1 VSLDVD
7 RILDEE
13 SAREHL
19 HDFGDPSFRDGL
31 EQIVASWTDEAGLNA
46 VGWASADGGVR
57 SALRNRLR
65 VTDWHARF
73 PRLARAV
80 EGPLIIVGLPRT
92 GTTALSHLLARDPE
106 NRSLLLWEGSDPV
119 PPPMRA
125 TYATDPRFERAR
137 TQGMALYE
145 MRPDLKAMHY
155 DPPDAPV
162 ECSVLLGQTF
172 TNLSLST
179 LYNVP
184 SYDEWL
190 LGAGVDW
197 HAAYSYHR
205 QVLQILQSDYD
216 GRWQLKA
223 PAHGLAME
231 AVHATYPDARFVMTH
246 RDPAQAV
253 ASVCS
258 LVDAISG
265 VFSDVDHREYI
276 ASHWPETLG
285 TIADRL
291 LDYRDAHGDESFF
304 DVDYHELVSD
314 PVATVSSMYDHFG
327 IVLSEDAERAM
338 RHWSGD
344 HGPGEHGR
352 HEYSLAEFGLRPAQI
367 DERFSRYLARFEVG
381 GE

>member
-1 VSLDVD
+1 
-7 RILDEE
+7 
-13 SAREHL
+13 
-19 HDFGDPSFRDGL
+19 
-31 EQIVASWTDEAGLNA
+31 
-46 VGWASADGGVR
+46 
-57 SALRNRLR
+57 
-65 VTDWHARF
+65 
-73 PRLARAV
+73 
-80 EGPLIIVGLPRT
+80 
-92 GTTALSHLLARDPE
+92 
-106 NRSLLLWEGSDPV
+106 
-119 PPPMRA
+119 
-125 TYATDPRFERAR
+125 
-137 TQGMALYE
+137 
-145 MRPDLKAMHY
+145 
-155 DPPDAPV
+155 
-162 ECSVLLGQTF
+162 
-172 TNLSLST
+172 
-179 LYNVP
+179 
-184 SYDEWL
+184 
-190 LGAGVDW
+190 
-197 HAAYSYHR
+197 
-205 QVLQILQSDYD
+205 
-216 GRWQLKA
+216 
-223 PAHGLAME
+223 
-231 AVHATYPDARFVMTH
+231 VMTH